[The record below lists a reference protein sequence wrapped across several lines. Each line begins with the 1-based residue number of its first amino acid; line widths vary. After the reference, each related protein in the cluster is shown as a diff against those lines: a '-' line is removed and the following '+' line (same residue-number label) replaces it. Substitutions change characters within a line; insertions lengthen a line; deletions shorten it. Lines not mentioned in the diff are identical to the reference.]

1 VASGVELVMHAKIP
15 LPVTGNPTLPLL
27 VKTINLKKPVVKGT
41 TSPPH
46 LICGINAMKADA

>member
-1 VASGVELVMHAKIP
+1 LACGVELVMHAKIP